1 MHIAADAA
9 GAASLEAGDRGS
21 GHLAKTG
28 GTWASIFAAAAA
40 ERLHGS
46 MTRTAGS
53 GGENYAP
60 AATAWNVSCQRRA
73 IF

>member
-28 GTWASIFAAAAA
+28 GTWASIVAAAAA
-40 ERLHGS
+40 ERLHGLERQKGAMFTIRHS
-46 MTRTAGS
+46 FQRGS
-53 GGENYAP
+53 AHRCRN
-60 AATAWNVSCQRRA
+60 Q
-73 IF
+73 